1 MAARTFRKSFYDSLL
16 HFALNQTILLDGA
29 GESIIYRESGLGD
42 SSLAGQFQGEC
53 VIRILFG
60 RLIHQSHQIVGQHM
74 LQQQMKTIAVIMMTE
89 MTKFMQQDII
99 PKH

>member
-42 SSLAGQFQGEC
+42 SSLARQ
-53 VIRILFG
+53 ILDKSSFRSAG
-60 RLIHQSHQIVGQHM
+60 SLTVRQQPHQIIREHM
-74 LQQQMKTIAVIMMTE
+74 LQ
-89 MTKFMQQDII
+89 
-99 PKH
+99 